1 MKKNKLTLLD
11 KIRRLLSL
19 IAESF
24 GALNMGEEKKIYP
37 PQHDKE
43 KFEALRTYINTSG
56 KRLISVDRFFDGNRD
71 IGSIGCNLNNHP
83 GLETFY
89 EILKSVESRDDVEQV
104 WMRIT
109 DWTDTD
115 DLNEWAFCD
124 TVFFIGAI
132 DVAVL
137 QDILKPLQP
146 ELPIEDTANLND
158 DNFLHQLMDDLPP
171 IKDGQRILWVWWD

>member
-1 MKKNKLTLLD
+1 MAQGKSRKSDDEENKLTLLD

-83 GLETFY
+83 A
-89 EILKSVESRDDVEQV
+89 LKHFTRYLSR
-104 WMRIT
+104 
-109 DWTDTD
+109 
-115 DLNEWAFCD
+115 LNREMMLSKY
-124 TVFFIGAI
+124 G
-132 DVAVL
+132 
-137 QDILKPLQP
+137 
-146 ELPIEDTANLND
+146 
-158 DNFLHQLMDDLPP
+158 
-171 IKDGQRILWVWWD
+171 